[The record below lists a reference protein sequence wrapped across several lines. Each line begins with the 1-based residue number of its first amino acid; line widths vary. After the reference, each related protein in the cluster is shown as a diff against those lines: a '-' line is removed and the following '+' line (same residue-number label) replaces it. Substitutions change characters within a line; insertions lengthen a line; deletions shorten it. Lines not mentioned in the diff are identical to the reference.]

1 MDTGKVLILFA
12 SEGRVLSRRIVEG
25 ELVRIVKEIALEA
38 LEKWDPLNSNFD
50 IIRYDY
56 RIEKKLPLKP
66 EELDM
71 ILKFNPVRLKGSVLF
86 TLPIY
91 IISYKNYPTD
101 QGTVDEEVYVVAP
114 YLGDDYTS
122 YVEEV
127 AIMTTSSDESTE
139 EYDQGI

>member
-1 MDTGKVLILFA
+1 MNINKVVVIFA
-12 SEGRVLSRRIVEG
+12 RQGSIEKKKVVDGSLKDVLKRIA
-25 ELVRIVKEIALEA
+25 IEA
-38 LEKWDPLNSNFD
+38 LQKWDPFDSNFD

-56 RIEKKLPLKP
+56 KIEKKLPLRPK
-66 EELDM
+66 ELDI
-71 ILKFNPVRLKGSVLF
+71 ILKFNPIRLKGSVIF

-114 YLGDDYTS
+114 YIGDEYIG

-127 AIMTTSSDESTE
+127 AIMTTSTKES
-139 EYDQGI
+139 I